1 MNFGERVT
9 TLRKHKKMTQQ
20 ELADKLYVTDKTI
33 SSWEANRTEPNLEMI
48 VLLSEVLECT
58 TSYLLYGK
66 KAKEPIEMEIKIR
79 LTKDE
84 YCELERKLNKVG
96 DFLLESFQ
104 QDSYYQP
111 IDWNYDMNQSLRI
124 RTSGHKK
131 QFTYKK
137 NNHEMYSEEYEVEI
151 DHSEN
156 LEIILNLIGIKKTG
170 EVKKERKIYSYLER
184 YEVSLDKVEHLG
196 YFIEIEVS
204 GKVNDYEKEYDDLL
218 RADRKL
224 GLNLNHIEQK
234 RYPQLMVDNQVR
246 GNE

>member
-84 YCELERKLNKVG
+84 YCELERKLSREG
-96 DFLLESFQ
+96 DFLLKSFQ
-104 QDSYYQP
+104 QDSYYQSK
-111 IDWNYDMNQSLRI
+111 DWSHEMNQSLRI

-131 QFTYKK
+131 QLTYKK
-137 NNHEMYSEEYEVEI
+137 NTN
-151 DHSEN
+151 
-156 LEIILNLIGIKKTG
+156 
-170 EVKKERKIYSYLER
+170 
-184 YEVSLDKVEHLG
+184 
-196 YFIEIEVS
+196 
-204 GKVNDYEKEYDDLL
+204 
-218 RADRKL
+218 
-224 GLNLNHIEQK
+224 
-234 RYPQLMVDNQVR
+234 
-246 GNE
+246 